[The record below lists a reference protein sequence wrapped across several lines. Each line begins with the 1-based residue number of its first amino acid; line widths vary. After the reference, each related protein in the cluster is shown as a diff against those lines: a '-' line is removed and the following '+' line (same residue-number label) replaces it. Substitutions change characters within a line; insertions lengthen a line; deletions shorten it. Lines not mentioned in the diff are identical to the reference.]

1 MLSAAQKQNYG
12 STPLVTVHQAVESA
26 QEVESGESRGSVT
39 IFDELG
45 CQLTLDKEN
54 GELYNDDGECYIDA
68 MDFPCITDD
77 NATDKLQGCYVEC
90 MDNSSPEMTKLWD
103 SMDAAKGEATFNCF

>member
-1 MLSAAQKQNYG
+1 M
-12 STPLVTVHQAVESA
+12 
-26 QEVESGESRGSVT
+26 T

-68 MDFPCITDD
+68 MDLPCIADV
-77 NATDKLQGCYVEC
+77 NATDGHQNLNLK
-90 MDNSSPEMTKLWD
+90 PRKP
-103 SMDAAKGEATFNCF
+103 